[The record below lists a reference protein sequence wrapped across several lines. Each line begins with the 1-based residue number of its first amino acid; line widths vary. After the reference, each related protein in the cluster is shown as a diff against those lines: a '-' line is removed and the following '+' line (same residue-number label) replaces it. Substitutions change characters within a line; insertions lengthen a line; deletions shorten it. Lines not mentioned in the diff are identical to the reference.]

1 MAPSGGDPY
10 RSPPII
16 RKRTSFPLVVIFRKL
31 LGLLLTLLF
40 ILVVTVGI
48 PVYVVLGIIGFVKK
62 KSRRWTY
69 ENGCCTHSWP
79 ICGTVPEIA
88 GMILTGNVDTDTLND
103 EIQRVIADNRSN
115 LYKNPSSDVSSQIG
129 KWWSHS
135 TYRLKTDDDLL
146 DLQRQ
151 ENVLPTHQTTLSL
164 VPEYS
169 HALK

>member
-16 RKRTSFPLVVIFRKL
+16 RKRTSFPLVVVFRKL
-31 LGLLLTLLF
+31 LGILVTVLF
-40 ILVVTVGI
+40 IVVVTVGI
-48 PVYVVLGIIGFVKK
+48 PVYLILGIIGFVKK

-69 ENGCCTHSWP
+69 ESGCCTHQWP
-79 ICGTVPEIA
+79 LCGTVPELA
-88 GMILTGNVDTDTLND
+88 GMILTGSVDLDALND
-103 EIQRVIADNRSN
+103 GIQRVIADSRSN
-115 LYKNPSSDVSSQIG
+115 LYKNSSSDVSSQLG
-129 KWWSHS
+129 KLWDNSS
-135 TYRLKTDDDLL
+135 YRLTTDNELL

-169 HALK
+169 HTLK